1 MIHTIETTSF
11 EVINSIIK
19 NGSWILYSKKFDLES
34 IINMKARK
42 QIISP
47 LWNSLAKEVGVAA
60 DTPCIDVNRSCA
72 VTKPERT

>member
-1 MIHTIETTSF
+1 
-11 EVINSIIK
+11 
-19 NGSWILYSKKFDLES
+19 
-34 IINMKARK
+34 MKARK

-47 LWNSLAKEVGVAA
+47 LWNSLAEEVGVAA